1 MLYPLKFSPILVNK
15 IWGGSKLSYKSEDAT
30 KNKNIG
36 ESWEISALQ
45 GDISVVS
52 DGILAENDLQELV
65 EVYMGDLVGDKVY
78 EKFGIEFPLLIK
90 YIDAQEDLSIQV
102 HPNDVMAKERH
113 KAYGKTEM
121 WYVADAEP
129 DAKVVLGFK
138 GKADLSDY
146 IINLNNNTLP
156 NILNTIDVKKGD
168 CIFIPS
174 GTIHA
179 ICKGCLML
187 EIQQTSDITYRIFD
201 YNRTDKDGNKRELH
215 TDLAKDAIDFRNLN
229 HKKIQYHQ
237 HLNHVEQLVKCEYF
251 TTNILEFDKEIEQD
265 YSRIDSFVI
274 YMCVEGEFA
283 LVYEDEKFIKVKKGD
298 TILLPACFDS
308 IFLIPDKK
316 VGKATILESYIEL

>member
-1 MLYPLKFSPILVNK
+1 MLYPLKFSPILVSK
-15 IWGGSKLSYKSEDAT
+15 IWGGDKLSYKSKDPKKKE
-30 KNKNIG
+30 NIG

-65 EVYMGDLVGDKVY
+65 EIYMGDLVGDKVY
-78 EKFGIEFPLLIK
+78 EKFGLEFPLLIK

-102 HPNDVMAKERH
+102 HPNDELAKKRH

-121 WYVADAEP
+121 WYVVDAEP

-138 GKADLSDY
+138 EKADLSDY

-156 NILNTIDVKKGD
+156 NILNSIDVDKGD

-187 EIQQTSDITYRIFD
+187 EIQETSDITYRIFD
-201 YNRTDKDGNKRELH
+201 YNRKDKDGNKRELH
-215 TDLAKDAIDFRNLN
+215 TDLAKEAIDFNQI
-229 HKKIQYHQ
+229 KKSKISYNR
-237 HLNHVEQLVKCEYF
+237 HLNHFEELVKCEYF

-265 YSRIDSFVI
+265 YARIDSFVI
-274 YMCVEGEFA
+274 YMCVEGEFT

-298 TILLPACFDS
+298 TILIPACFDS
-308 IFLIPDKK
+308 VFLIPDKK
-316 VGKATILESYIEL
+316 SGKATVVESYIEL